1 MLSSGELSLTDRKA
15 AIRSLIRSRDLETAE
30 AEVQPLETAHGTA
43 TALMLR
49 AELLN
54 ATGEYIAALELF
66 EAE

>member
-30 AEVQPLETAHGTA
+30 AEVQLLETAHGTA
-43 TALMLR
+43 TALVLR

-54 ATGEYIAALELF
+54 AAGEYIAALELL
-66 EAE
+66 EVE

>member
-30 AEVQPLETAHGTA
+30 AEVQLLETAHGAA
-43 TALMLR
+43 TALELR

-54 ATGEYIAALELF
+54 ATGEYIAALELL
-66 EAE
+66 EVE